1 MTTDVRRHW
10 DGVYGSKSFDE
21 VSWYQPVPECSLRHI
36 QDVVA
41 GKDAA
46 IIDVGGGT
54 STLVD
59 NLLNSGFNDVT
70 VLDICEDALKQAQ
83 GRLGARADAVNWV
96 VGDVRTFLTDRK
108 FSVWHDRAVLHFL
121 IDAEDRERYIEALRR
136 ALLPGGKLVLSTFGP
151 EGPLKCSGLQIR
163 RYDLDMLVDLLGRGF
178 ELQGHEFENHET
190 PGGATQQFLCTS
202 WTRKK

>member
-21 VSWYQPVPECSLRHI
+21 VSWYQSVPECSLRHI
-36 QDVVA
+36 QDVVTS
-41 GKDAA
+41 KDAA
-46 IIDVGGGT
+46 IIDVGGGA

-59 NLLNSGFNDVT
+59 NLLNIGFDDVT

-83 GRLGARADAVNWV
+83 GRLGVRADAVNWV
-96 VGDVRTFLTDRK
+96 VGDVRTFLTDRN
-108 FSVWHDRAVLHFL
+108 FSVWHDRAVFHFL
-121 IDAEDRERYIEALRR
+121 IDAEDRERYIDALGR
-136 ALLPGGKLVLSTFGP
+136 ALMPGGKLVLSTFGP

-163 RYDLDMLVDLLGRGF
+163 RYDLDMLMDLLGDGF
-178 ELQGHEFENHET
+178 ELQGHEFEDHET
-190 PGGATQQFLCTS
+190 PGGAAQQFLYTS